1 MFFPTNLILDQS
13 RLVIG
18 EPARFSPFY
27 GPAQRAHML
36 WQILILKQARQ
47 PAATDRPL
55 PDHFSGRP
63 ATGTSSTVVTSRTS
77 TREHAVPSVRQRPG
91 GRAGRPAEEEEE
103 ADGRGAPRRRG
114 LLFALGRIVLP
125 RLRLRALLLRSR
137 RALARLRNY
146 YADVMKGLIADAA
159 AAEPAKAGTRVVEAR
174 AAAGTG
180 ETLVRAG
187 RPAAVV
193 VPAAVAGAVLRC
205 NSHYYVR

>member
-1 MFFPTNLILDQS
+1 MA
-13 RLVIG
+13 RLG
-18 EPARFSPFY
+18 DA
-27 GPAQRAHML
+27 GD
-36 WQILILKQARQ
+36 
-47 PAATDRPL
+47 AA
-55 PDHFSGRP
+55 
-63 ATGTSSTVVTSRTS
+63 
-77 TREHAVPSVRQRPG
+77 
-91 GRAGRPAEEEEE
+91 
-103 ADGRGAPRRRG
+103 APRRGGR